1 MNRNLYVPLVLGI
14 LLVVPSL
21 VAIYRAVFGFDTPN
35 MLTIVIMGILGALL
49 IIGSTDWG
57 KGKK

>member
-14 LLVVPSL
+14 LLVIPAIA
-21 VAIYRAVFGFDTPN
+21 AIYRAVFGLDTPN
-35 MLTIVIMGILGALL
+35 LLAIVIMGILGALL